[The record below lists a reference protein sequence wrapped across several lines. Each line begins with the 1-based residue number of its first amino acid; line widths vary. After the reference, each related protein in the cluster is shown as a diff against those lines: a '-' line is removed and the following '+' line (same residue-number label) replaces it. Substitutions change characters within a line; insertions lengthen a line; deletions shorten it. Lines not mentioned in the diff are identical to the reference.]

1 MTVDAVSEA
10 RRQTLRA
17 LLRHEKIGTQHELA
31 RRLAREG
38 YDVTQAT
45 LSRDLARIEARRTAL
60 PGGGTVYELPDGI
73 SPTGVPGAGGLGALR
88 HMVHAVEHN
97 DTLVVVTTTAG
108 AASAVALEIDRARLP
123 AVLGT
128 IAGDDTIFVAP
139 ARKSTAAAL
148 AKQLQILW
156 SKR

>member
-1 MTVDAVSEA
+1 MTVDAASEA

-17 LLRHEKIGTQHELA
+17 LLRREKIGTQHELA

-60 PGGGTVYELPDGI
+60 PGGGTVYELPDGL
-73 SPTGVPGAGGLGALR
+73 SPAAPDDLGALR
-88 HMVHAVEHN
+88 HLVSAVDHN
-97 DTLVVVTTTAG
+97 GALVVVTTSAG
-108 AASAVALEIDRARLP
+108 AASAVALGIDRARLP

-128 IAGDDTIFVAP
+128 LAGDDTIFVAP

-148 AKQLQILW
+148 AKQLQSLW

>member
-1 MTVDAVSEA
+1 MSATEAA
-10 RRQTLRA
+10 RRDALRA
-17 LLRHEKIGTQHELA
+17 LLRREKIGTQHELA

-60 PGGGTVYELPDGI
+60 PGGGTVYELPEPAADDDL
-73 SPTGVPGAGGLGALR
+73 PALQHLVR
-88 HMVHAVEHN
+88 AVDHN
-97 DTLVVVTTTAG
+97 DALVVVTTLPG
-108 AASAVALEIDRARLP
+108 GASAVALAIDRARLST
-123 AVLGT
+123 VLGT

-139 ARKSTAAAL
+139 ARKSTPATL

-156 SKR
+156 RQ

>member
-17 LLRHEKIGTQHELA
+17 LLRREKIGTQHELA

-73 SPTGVPGAGGLGALR
+73 SPAGAPDGLGALR
-88 HMVHAVEHN
+88 HLVHAVDHN
-97 DTLVVVTTTAG
+97 DALVVVTTTAG
-108 AASAVALEIDRARLP
+108 AASAVALAIDRARLP
-123 AVLGT
+123 SVLGT

-148 AKQLQILW
+148 AKQLQSLW